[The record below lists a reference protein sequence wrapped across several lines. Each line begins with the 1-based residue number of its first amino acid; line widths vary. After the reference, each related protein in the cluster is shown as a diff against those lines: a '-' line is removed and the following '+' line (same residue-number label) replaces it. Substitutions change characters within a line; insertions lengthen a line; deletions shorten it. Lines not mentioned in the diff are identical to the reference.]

1 MLWAYLGYS
10 PRNKL
15 FQGKS
20 RKTFLTPRR
29 VTRFAPKGRKVDPL
43 SMLSTISLL

>member
-20 RKTFLTPRR
+20 RKTFLTPQR
-29 VTRFAPKGRKVDPL
+29 VTRSVQKGERLIPFPC
-43 SMLSTISLL
+43 